1 MFLLDPRRSSQSIFT
16 TPRQSV
22 TVTTKRLDE
31 IQMVNVPQSM
41 SSSSST
47 SMKDQASLIS
57 SSSGLTKIP
66 SKKLISD
73 VKKPLGLSKSISLSS
88 SAGHISTISSPAK
101 TVRESN
107 YTPSITNIGSNVLR
121 SKTADFERI
130 VDQNKKS
137 RTITPITIQSL
148 QSSNATSAISSSS
161 SKQQLPSSQNVTN
174 INISLKTTTA
184 SKKKGSDEVAEKR
197 APVYKRQE
205 IISSVQKSV
214 KK

>member
-1 MFLLDPRRSSQSIFT
+1 MFLSDPRRSSQSIFT

-31 IQMVNVPQSM
+31 IQMVNVPQSI

-47 SMKDQASLIS
+47 SIKDQAPLTS

-73 VKKPLGLSKSISLSS
+73 VKKPIGLSKSISLSS
-88 SAGHISTISSPAK
+88 SIGHISSISSPAK

-137 RTITPITIQSL
+137 RTITPLTIQSL
-148 QSSNATSAISSSS
+148 QSSNATSAVSSSS
-161 SKQQLPSSQNVTN
+161 SSQNVTN

-184 SKKKGSDEVAEKR
+184 SKKKGTDEVAEKR

-205 IISSVQKSV
+205 IISSVPKSV

>member
-1 MFLLDPRRSSQSIFT
+1 
-16 TPRQSV
+16 
-22 TVTTKRLDE
+22 
-31 IQMVNVPQSM
+31 MVNVPQSM
-41 SSSSST
+41 TSSPST
-47 SMKDQASLIS
+47 SITTTS
-57 SSSGLTKIP
+57 SVLTKIP
-66 SKKLISD
+66 SKKSISD

-88 SAGHISTISSPAK
+88 SVGHMSSITSPSK

-137 RTITPITIQSL
+137 RTIIPITIQPL
-148 QSSNATSAISSSS
+148 QTSNSTSTVGSSSS
-161 SKQQLPSSQNVTN
+161 SSTASLKQQSPSSQNVTN

-184 SKKKGSDEVAEKR
+184 SKKKGPEEVAEKR

>member
-1 MFLLDPRRSSQSIFT
+1 
-16 TPRQSV
+16 
-22 TVTTKRLDE
+22 
-31 IQMVNVPQSM
+31 MVNVSQSM

-47 SMKDQASLIS
+47 SIKDQAPLTS

-88 SAGHISTISSPAK
+88 SAGHISSISSLSSPAK

-137 RTITPITIQSL
+137 RTITPLTIQPL
-148 QSSNATSAISSSS
+148 QTSTSASAVSSSS
-161 SKQQLPSSQNVTN
+161 LKQMPSSQNVTN

-184 SKKKGSDEVAEKR
+184 SKKKGTDEVVEKR